1 MNDQADIA
9 RPVSVYV
16 VIPPR
21 VLLLDVAGPLEVL
34 RKANLEQNKVR
45 FDVRYVGAAPTA
57 ISSIGLPVAGVEPL
71 PQTLPDGA
79 LVIVSGTADAP
90 LGNTKTDR
98 LADVALENDIVA
110 WLRRVILPGVR
121 LVTICSGAL
130 LAARAGLLDGYSC
143 TTHHQTICELEK
155 LAPAARVHENRLF
168 VEDGERLTSA
178 GITAGIDLMLHIV
191 AGLTDH
197 ATALA
202 VARYL
207 VVYLRRSGNDPQ
219 LSPWLEGRNH
229 MNPVVHRAQ
238 DAIVH
243 DPTADWSVERLAHI
257 GGASPRNF
265 SRLFN
270 EYSGM
275 TVTDYVNRLKIS
287 LAREMLLNSEL
298 DMENVATQA
307 GFASARQFRRVW
319 QRIYKEPPS
328 RTRDRDAARTIADC
342 VVAGRFRL

>member
-1 MNDQADIA
+1 MSDQEDIV
-9 RPVSVYV
+9 RVVPVYV

-34 RKANLEQNKVR
+34 RKANLEQHKVR
-45 FDVRYVGAAPTA
+45 FDVRYVGPASTA
-57 ISSIGLPVAGVEPL
+57 LSSIGLSVAGVEPL
-71 PQTLPDGA
+71 PEALPHDA
-79 LVIVSGTADAP
+79 LVIVSGAADIP
-90 LGNTKTDR
+90 LGNVEFDR
-98 LADVALENDIVA
+98 NADTVLEKEIVL
-110 WLRRVILPGVR
+110 WLRRAVRPGVR

-143 TTHHQTICELEK
+143 TTHHLTLGELER
-155 LAPAARVHENRLF
+155 LAPAARVYENRLF

-178 GITAGIDLMLHIV
+178 GITAGIDLMLHVV

-238 DAIVH
+238 DAIAH
-243 DPTADWSVERLAHI
+243 DPAADWSVERLADI

-270 EYSGM
+270 EYAGM

-298 DMENVATQA
+298 DIENVAAQA

-328 RTRDRDAARTIADC
+328 RIRIA
-342 VVAGRFRL
+342 V

>member
-1 MNDQADIA
+1 MSDQADII
-9 RPVSVYV
+9 RSIPVYV

-34 RKANLEQNKVR
+34 RKANLEQHEVR
-45 FDVRYVGAAPTA
+45 FDVHYIGPAPTA
-57 ISSIGLPVAGVEPL
+57 LSSIGLPVAGVEPL
-71 PQTLPDGA
+71 PEVLPNGA
-79 LVIVSGTADAP
+79 LVIVSGAADIPLGNAEIDRTADA
-90 LGNTKTDR
+90 
-98 LADVALENDIVA
+98 VLEKEIVL
-110 WLRRVILPGVR
+110 WLRRAVRPGVR

-143 TTHHQTICELEK
+143 TTHHLTISELER
-155 LAPAARVHENRLF
+155 LAPAARVYENRLF

-191 AGLTDH
+191 ASMTDH

-238 DAIVH
+238 DAIAH
-243 DPTADWSVERLAHI
+243 DPAAEWSVERLADI

-270 EYSGM
+270 EYAGM

-287 LAREMLLNSEL
+287 LAREMLLNSGL
-298 DMENVATQA
+298 DIENVATQA

-328 RTRDRDAARTIADC
+328 RVRI
-342 VVAGRFRL
+342 GG

>member
-1 MNDQADIA
+1 MSGQADIA
-9 RPVSVYV
+9 RIVPVYV

-45 FDVRYVGAAPTA
+45 FDVRYIGPAPTA
-57 ISSIGLPVAGVEPL
+57 ISSIGLSVAGVEPL
-71 PQTLPDGA
+71 PEALPDGA
-79 LVIVSGTADAP
+79 LVIVSGAADVPLGSAETDRSADA
-90 LGNTKTDR
+90 
-98 LADVALENDIVA
+98 VLEKDIVL
-110 WLRRVILPGVR
+110 WLHRAVRPGVR

-143 TTHHQTICELEK
+143 TTHHLTIDELER

-229 MNPVVHRAQ
+229 LNPVVHRAQ
-238 DAIVH
+238 DAIAH
-243 DPTADWSVERLAHI
+243 DPAAEWSVERLANI

-270 EYSGM
+270 EYAGM

-298 DMENVATQA
+298 DIENVATKA

-328 RTRDRDAARTIADC
+328 RVRIA
-342 VVAGRFRL
+342 V

>member
-1 MNDQADIA
+1 MSDHADIT
-9 RPVSVYV
+9 RIVPVYV

-34 RKANLEQNKVR
+34 RKANLEQHKVR
-45 FDVRYVGAAPTA
+45 FDVRYVGPAPTA
-57 ISSIGLPVAGVEPL
+57 LSSIGLPVAGVKPL
-71 PQTLPDGA
+71 PEAMPHDA
-79 LVIVSGTADAP
+79 LVIVSGAADIP
-90 LGNTKTDR
+90 LGNAEIDR
-98 LADVALENDIVA
+98 PADAVLEKEIVL
-110 WLRRVILPGVR
+110 WLRQAVRTGVR

-143 TTHHQTICELEK
+143 TTHHLTLGELER

-238 DAIVH
+238 DAIAH
-243 DPTADWSVERLAHI
+243 DPAAEWSVEKLADI

-270 EYSGM
+270 EYAGM

-287 LAREMLLNSEL
+287 LAREMLLHSGL
-298 DMENVATQA
+298 DIENVATQA

-328 RTRDRDAARTIADC
+328 R
-342 VVAGRFRL
+342 VRFGV

>member
-1 MNDQADIA
+1 MSGQADIA
-9 RPVSVYV
+9 RIVPVYV

-45 FDVRYVGAAPTA
+45 FDVRYIGPAPAA
-57 ISSIGLPVAGVEPL
+57 ISSIGLSVAGVEPL
-71 PQTLPDGA
+71 PEALPDGA
-79 LVIVSGTADAP
+79 LVIVSGAADVP
-90 LGNTKTDR
+90 LGSAETDR
-98 LADVALENDIVA
+98 SADVVLEKDIVL
-110 WLRRVILPGVR
+110 WLRRAVRPGVR

-143 TTHHQTICELEK
+143 TTHHLTIDELER

-229 MNPVVHRAQ
+229 LNPVVHRAQ
-238 DAIVH
+238 DAIAH
-243 DPTADWSVERLAHI
+243 DPAAEWSVERLANI

-270 EYSGM
+270 EYAGM

-287 LAREMLLNSEL
+287 LAREMLMNSEL
-298 DMENVATQA
+298 DIENVATKA

-328 RTRDRDAARTIADC
+328 RIRIA
-342 VVAGRFRL
+342 V

>member
-1 MNDQADIA
+1 MSDRADIV
-9 RPVSVYV
+9 RIIPVYV

-34 RKANLEQNKVR
+34 RKSNLEQHKVR
-45 FDVRYVGAAPTA
+45 FDVHYIGPAPTA
-57 ISSIGLPVAGVEPL
+57 LSSIGLPVAGVEPL
-71 PQTLPDGA
+71 PEALPDDA
-79 LVIVSGTADAP
+79 LVIVSGAADVP
-90 LGNTKTDR
+90 LGNVELDR
-98 LADVALENDIVA
+98 AIDAVLEKEIVL
-110 WLRRVILPGVR
+110 WLRRAVRPGVR

-143 TTHHQTICELEK
+143 TTHHLTLAELER
-155 LAPAARVHENRLF
+155 LAPAARVYENRLF

-191 AGLTDH
+191 AGLIDH

-219 LSPWLEGRNH
+219 LSPGEGRNH

-238 DAIVH
+238 DAIAH
-243 DPTADWSVERLAHI
+243 DPAADWSVERLADI

-270 EYSGM
+270 EYAGM

-298 DMENVATQA
+298 DIENVAAQA

-319 QRIYKEPPS
+319 QRIYNEPPS
-328 RTRDRDAARTIADC
+328 RI
-342 VVAGRFRL
+342 RFGV

>member
-1 MNDQADIA
+1 MSEQADIT
-9 RPVSVYV
+9 RSIPVYV
-16 VIPPR
+16 IIPPR

-34 RKANLEQNKVR
+34 RKANLDQQKVR
-45 FDVRYVGAAPTA
+45 FDVHYIGPASTA
-57 ISSIGLPVAGVEPL
+57 LSSIGLPVAGVEPL
-71 PQTLPDGA
+71 PQALPDGA
-79 LVIVSGTADAP
+79 LVIVSGTADIP
-90 LGNTKTDR
+90 LGNAETDR
-98 LADVALENDIVA
+98 AADAVLEKEIVQ
-110 WLRRVILPGVR
+110 WLRRTVRPGVR

-143 TTHHQTICELEK
+143 TTHHLTIGELER

-238 DAIVH
+238 DAIAH
-243 DPTADWSVERLAHI
+243 DPAAEWSVERLADI

-270 EYSGM
+270 EYAGM

-287 LAREMLLNSEL
+287 LAREMLLHSEL
-298 DMENVATQA
+298 DIENVATQA

-328 RTRDRDAARTIADC
+328 RVRIA
-342 VVAGRFRL
+342 V

>member
-1 MNDQADIA
+1 MN
-9 RPVSVYV
+9 RPIDSIRSIPVFV

-21 VLLLDVAGPLEVL
+21 LLLLDVAGPLEVL
-34 RKANLEQNKVR
+34 RKADLEQQKVR
-45 FDVRYVGAAPTA
+45 FDVHYVGPDQTVL
-57 ISSIGLPVAGVEPL
+57 SSIGLPVTGVEPL
-71 PQTLPDGA
+71 PRSLPDRA
-79 LVIVSGTADAP
+79 LVIVSGTADVP
-90 LGNTKTDR
+90 LGHAETDR
-98 LADVALENDIVA
+98 AGDAVAEKEIVA
-110 WLRRVILPGVR
+110 WLRSAVRPGVR

-143 TTHHQTICELEK
+143 TTHHLTIGELER

-229 MNPVVHRAQ
+229 VNPVVHRAQ
-238 DAIVH
+238 DAIAH
-243 DPTADWSVERLAHI
+243 DPAADWSVERLAGI
-257 GGASPRNF
+257 SGASPRNL

-270 EYSGM
+270 EYAGM
-275 TVTDYVNRLKIS
+275 SVTDYVNRLKIS
-287 LAREMLLNSEL
+287 LAREMLLNS
-298 DMENVATQA
+298 DMDIENVAARA

-319 QRIYKEPPS
+319 HRLYDEPPS
-328 RTRDRDAARTIADC
+328 RLRAL
-342 VVAGRFRL
+342 V

>member
-1 MNDQADIA
+1 M
-9 RPVSVYV
+9 
-16 VIPPR
+16 
-21 VLLLDVAGPLEVL
+21 
-34 RKANLEQNKVR
+34 
-45 FDVRYVGAAPTA
+45 
-57 ISSIGLPVAGVEPL
+57 EPL
-71 PQTLPDGA
+71 PEALPHDA
-79 LVIVSGTADAP
+79 LVIVSGAADIP
-90 LGNTKTDR
+90 LGNVEFDR
-98 LADVALENDIVA
+98 NADTVLEKEIVL
-110 WLRRVILPGVR
+110 WLRRAVRPGVR

-143 TTHHQTICELEK
+143 TTHHLTLGELER
-155 LAPAARVHENRLF
+155 LAPAARVYENRLF

-178 GITAGIDLMLHIV
+178 GITAGIDLMLHVV

-238 DAIVH
+238 DAIAH
-243 DPTADWSVERLAHI
+243 DPAADWSVERLADI

-270 EYSGM
+270 EYAGM

-298 DMENVATQA
+298 DIENVAAQA

-328 RTRDRDAARTIADC
+328 RIRIA
-342 VVAGRFRL
+342 V

>member
-1 MNDQADIA
+1 MSDHADIT
-9 RPVSVYV
+9 RIVPVYV

-34 RKANLEQNKVR
+34 RKANLEQHKVR
-45 FDVRYVGAAPTA
+45 FEVHYIGPAPTA
-57 ISSIGLPVAGVEPL
+57 LSSIGLPVAGVEPL
-71 PQTLPDGA
+71 PEALPHDA
-79 LVIVSGTADAP
+79 LVIVSGAADIP
-90 LGNTKTDR
+90 LGNAEIDR
-98 LADVALENDIVA
+98 SADAVLEKEIVL
-110 WLRRVILPGVR
+110 WLRQAVRPGVR

-143 TTHHQTICELEK
+143 TTHHLTLGELER

-238 DAIVH
+238 DAIAH
-243 DPTADWSVERLAHI
+243 DPAAEWSVEKLADI

-270 EYSGM
+270 EYAGM

-287 LAREMLLNSEL
+287 LAREMLLHSGL
-298 DMENVATQA
+298 DIENVATQA

-328 RTRDRDAARTIADC
+328 R
-342 VVAGRFRL
+342 VRFGV

>member
-1 MNDQADIA
+1 MNDQADIV
-9 RPVSVYV
+9 RLVPVYV

-34 RKANLEQNKVR
+34 RKANLEQHKVR
-45 FDVRYVGAAPTA
+45 FDVRYIGPSQAVL
-57 ISSIGLPVAGVEPL
+57 SSIGLPVAGVEPL
-71 PQTLPDGA
+71 PEVLPDEA
-79 LVIVSGTADAP
+79 LVIVSGSADVP
-90 LGNTKTDR
+90 LGNAETDR
-98 LADVALENDIVA
+98 CADAILEKEIVV
-110 WLRRVILPGVR
+110 WLRRIVCPGVR

-143 TTHHQTICELEK
+143 TTHHLALGELEQ
-155 LAPAARVHENRLF
+155 LAPTARVHQNRLF

-178 GITAGIDLMLHIV
+178 GIAAGIDLMLHIV

-238 DAIVH
+238 DAIAH
-243 DPTADWSVERLAHI
+243 DPAADWSVERLASI

-270 EYSGM
+270 EYAGM

-298 DMENVATQA
+298 DIENVATQA

-328 RTRDRDAARTIADC
+328 RL
-342 VVAGRFRL
+342 RLGC

>member
-1 MNDQADIA
+1 MSDHAGIV
-9 RPVSVYV
+9 RVVPVYV

-34 RKANLEQNKVR
+34 RKANLEQDQLR
-45 FDVRYVGAAPTA
+45 FDVHYIGPAPTA
-57 ISSIGLPVAGVEPL
+57 LSSIGLPVAGVEPL
-71 PQTLPDGA
+71 PGALPDDA
-79 LVIVSGTADAP
+79 LVIVSGAADIPLGNAEIDRTADA
-90 LGNTKTDR
+90 
-98 LADVALENDIVA
+98 ALEKEIVQ
-110 WLRRVILPGVR
+110 WLRRAVRPGVR

-143 TTHHQTICELEK
+143 TTHHLTIGELQH

-197 ATALA
+197 VTALA

-238 DAIVH
+238 DAIAH
-243 DPTADWSVERLAHI
+243 DPAADWSVERLAEI

-270 EYSGM
+270 EYAGM
-275 TVTDYVNRLKIS
+275 TVTDYVNRLKVG
-287 LAREMLLNSEL
+287 LAREMLLNSGL
-298 DMENVATQA
+298 DIENVATQA

-319 QRIYKEPPS
+319 QRIYNEPPS
-328 RTRDRDAARTIADC
+328 RMR
-342 VVAGRFRL
+342 AGI

>member
-1 MNDQADIA
+1 MSGQADIA
-9 RPVSVYV
+9 RIVPVYV

-34 RKANLEQNKVR
+34 RKANLEQNKVQ
-45 FDVRYVGAAPTA
+45 FDVRYIGPAPTA

-71 PQTLPDGA
+71 PEALPDGA
-79 LVIVSGTADAP
+79 LVIVSGAADIPLGSEETDRSADA
-90 LGNTKTDR
+90 
-98 LADVALENDIVA
+98 VLEKDIVL
-110 WLRRVILPGVR
+110 WLRRAVRPGVR

-143 TTHHQTICELEK
+143 TTHHLTIDELER

-229 MNPVVHRAQ
+229 LNPVVHRAQ
-238 DAIVH
+238 DAIAH
-243 DPTADWSVERLAHI
+243 DPAAEWTVERLANI

-270 EYSGM
+270 EYAGM

-287 LAREMLLNSEL
+287 LAREMLMNSEL
-298 DMENVATQA
+298 DIENVATKA

-328 RTRDRDAARTIADC
+328 RIRIA
-342 VVAGRFRL
+342 V

>member
-1 MNDQADIA
+1 MSDHADIV
-9 RPVSVYV
+9 RIIPVYV

-34 RKANLEQNKVR
+34 RKANLEQHKVR
-45 FDVRYVGAAPTA
+45 FEVHYIGPAPTA
-57 ISSIGLPVAGVEPL
+57 LSSIGLPVAGVESL
-71 PQTLPDGA
+71 PEALPHDA
-79 LVIVSGTADAP
+79 LVIVSGASDIPLGNVEFDRTADA
-90 LGNTKTDR
+90 
-98 LADVALENDIVA
+98 VLEKEIVL
-110 WLRRVILPGVR
+110 WLRRVVRPGVR

-143 TTHHQTICELEK
+143 TTHHLTLGELER
-155 LAPAARVHENRLF
+155 LAPAARVYENRLF

-238 DAIVH
+238 DAIAH
-243 DPTADWSVERLAHI
+243 DPAADWSVERLADI

-270 EYSGM
+270 EYAGM

-287 LAREMLLNSEL
+287 LAREMLLNSGL
-298 DMENVATQA
+298 DIENVAAQA

-319 QRIYKEPPS
+319 QRIYNEPPS
-328 RTRDRDAARTIADC
+328 R
-342 VVAGRFRL
+342 VRFGV

>member
-1 MNDQADIA
+1 MSDHADIA
-9 RPVSVYV
+9 RLIPVYV

-45 FDVRYVGAAPTA
+45 FDVHYVGPAPTA
-57 ISSIGLPVAGVEPL
+57 ISSIGLSVAGVEPL
-71 PQTLPDGA
+71 PQALPDGA
-79 LVIVSGTADAP
+79 LVIVSGAADVPLGYAETDRSADA
-90 LGNTKTDR
+90 G
-98 LADVALENDIVA
+98 LEKDIVV
-110 WLRRVILPGVR
+110 WLRRTIRPGVR

-143 TTHHQTICELEK
+143 TTHHLTIGELER
-155 LAPAARVHENRLF
+155 LAPAARVQENRLF

-191 AGLTDH
+191 AGLADH

-207 VVYLRRSGNDPQ
+207 VVYLRRSGSDPQ

-238 DAIVH
+238 DAIAH
-243 DPTADWSVERLAHI
+243 DPVADWSVERLAHI

-270 EYSGM
+270 EYAGM

-298 DMENVATQA
+298 DIENVATRA

-319 QRIYKEPPS
+319 QRIYNEPPS
-328 RTRDRDAARTIADC
+328 RVRL
-342 VVAGRFRL
+342 VV

>member
-1 MNDQADIA
+1 MSGQADIA
-9 RPVSVYV
+9 RIVPVYV

-45 FDVRYVGAAPTA
+45 FDVRYIGPAPTA
-57 ISSIGLPVAGVEPL
+57 ISSIGLSVAGVEPL
-71 PQTLPDGA
+71 PEALPDGA
-79 LVIVSGTADAP
+79 LVIVSGAADVPLGSAEADRSADA
-90 LGNTKTDR
+90 
-98 LADVALENDIVA
+98 VLEKDIVL
-110 WLRRVILPGVR
+110 WLRRAVRPGVR

-143 TTHHQTICELEK
+143 TTHHLTIDELER

-229 MNPVVHRAQ
+229 LNPVVHRAQ
-238 DAIVH
+238 DAIAH
-243 DPTADWSVERLAHI
+243 DPAAEWSVERLANI

-270 EYSGM
+270 EYAGM

-287 LAREMLLNSEL
+287 LAREMLMNSEL
-298 DMENVATQA
+298 DIENVATKA
-307 GFASARQFRRVW
+307 GFASQRQFRRVW
-319 QRIYKEPPS
+319 QRVYKEPPS
-328 RTRDRDAARTIADC
+328 RIRIA
-342 VVAGRFRL
+342 V